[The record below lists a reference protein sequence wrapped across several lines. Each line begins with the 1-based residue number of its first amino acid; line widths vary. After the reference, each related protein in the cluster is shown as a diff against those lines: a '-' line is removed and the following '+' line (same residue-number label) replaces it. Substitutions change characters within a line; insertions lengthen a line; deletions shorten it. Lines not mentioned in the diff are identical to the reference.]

1 MFIVQL
7 YPIHLYILLH
17 IKKAG
22 VEYAKMIAK
31 MTEIDLEIVNK
42 SIEDLMKL
50 GLIERDSGSA
60 VKRSKARFKKAFEVR
75 KHHTYYKLSREGE
88 LFVRKVDERW
98 LKRFFDD
105 LIGKGAFKL
114 LKTLKDCKD
123 FKEACRLCRIDYDR
137 YYEDFVLY
145 RLITPSG
152 RKTRL
157 FQLLVM
163 FAEL

>member
-1 MFIVQL
+1 
-7 YPIHLYILLH
+7 
-17 IKKAG
+17 
-22 VEYAKMIAK
+22 

-50 GLIERDSGSA
+50 GMIERDSGSA

-88 LFVRKVDERW
+88 LFVRKIDGRW

-114 LKTLKDCKD
+114 LKTLKDSKD
-123 FKEACRLCRIDYDR
+123 FKEACRLCGIDYDR